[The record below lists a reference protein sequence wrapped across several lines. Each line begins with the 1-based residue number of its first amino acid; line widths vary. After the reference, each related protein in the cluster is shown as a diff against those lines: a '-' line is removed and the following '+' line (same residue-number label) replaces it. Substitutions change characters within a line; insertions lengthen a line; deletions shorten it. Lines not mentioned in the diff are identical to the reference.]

1 MENNDWKGNVRELES
16 IIKRAAIFAKSENR
30 KIIKLNDLP
39 PELVKFDKSNLES
52 LILDSLREKNFS
64 HSSINET
71 AKELGNLSRTIISEN
86 FRGIFFKYFCNND
99 YDLNAA
105 AKQIA
110 NSDEKEIV
118 EKVTSKV
125 STYLKNID
133 KDLQKHTS
141 SNFDEIKTTFQSKY
155 KNLPQRYHQ
164 YLDEIIKQQL
174 RS

>member
-1 MENNDWKGNVRELES
+1 M
-16 IIKRAAIFAKSENR
+16 
-30 KIIKLNDLP
+30 
-39 PELVKFDKSNLES
+39 
-52 LILDSLREKNFS
+52 
-64 HSSINET
+64 
-71 AKELGNLSRTIISEN
+71 
-86 FRGIFFKYFCNND
+86 
-99 YDLNAA
+99 NAA